1 MGPKPSKKNAATINH
16 NIARLLDIHCSTSDY
31 NKMFGRLFVD
41 LTGCLIEEAEAE
53 AGEEGQQNRYLKFV
67 RAALKA
73 RMKKTSAFQKH
84 TERGLV
90 AVRRTKQQ
98 LHRLDQV
105 RNITKEEIRETL
117 GKGNYS
123 NLVDEEM
130 LSEIIKQKAVASR
143 NKNLF
148 LERFCETTARMMEP
162 EYLGDQ
168 ELGGLVIK
176 MLMKE
181 ADDEG
186 GCEQLLAMEQK
197 NREMLLHLLQVA
209 RANRVGSSLLVKFRL

>member
-1 MGPKPSKKNAATINH
+1 
-16 NIARLLDIHCSTSDY
+16 
-31 NKMFGRLFVD
+31 MFGRLFVD

-53 AGEEGQQNRYLKFV
+53 TGEEEQQNRCLKFV

-73 RMKKTSAFQKH
+73 QMKKTAAFQKH

-90 AVRRTKQQ
+90 AARRTKQQ
-98 LHRLDQV
+98 LHHLDQV
-105 RNITKEEIRETL
+105 RNITKEVIRETL
-117 GKGNYS
+117 GKENYS

-130 LSEIIKQKAVASR
+130 LSEVIKQKAVASR

-148 LERFCETTARMMEP
+148 VERSWETTARMMEP
-162 EYLGDQ
+162 EYLRDQ

-209 RANRVGSSLLVKFRL
+209 RANKVGSSLLVKFRL